1 MAQILFQ
8 DYVDAKAKVATMW
21 NEVFGITLNW
31 NSFAS
36 STTANGAR
44 AESSKASSVTTFPN
58 EHTNTLINPL
68 NQGNR
73 FKPIVDANTN
83 KQITAEAVN
92 ALYNLVEIAKEEAY
106 RGAGYGA
113 DLSAHYTANDAS
125 KYSTVKSSQYS
136 GYDSY
141 NSGYHSGWCT
151 SRNQDKHS
159 PRY

>member
-8 DYVDAKAKVATMW
+8 DYVDTKKVVSDMW
-21 NEVFGITLNW
+21 NEVFGITINW
-31 NSFAS
+31 NSFGS

-44 AESSKASSVTTFPN
+44 TESSKASSVTTFPN
-58 EHTNTLINPL
+58 EDTNTLIAPL
-68 NQGNR
+68 NQGLR
-73 FKPIVDANTN
+73 FKPISDATTN

-92 ALYNLVEIAKEEAY
+92 ALYNLTEIAKGEAY

-113 DLSAHYTANDAS
+113 DLDAHHAAYDSAKYT
-125 KYSTVKSSQYS
+125 TVKTSQYS

-151 SRNQDKHS
+151 SRNTDKHS